1 MQLFSKLALV
11 LTFSSLCTS
20 FSVSDQKP
28 IAESKDA
35 FDTIRKDLK
44 KADIIGQVV
53 DDFQPKC
60 FVAPFYGKK
69 QKSVAYGNKFKQ
81 SKTKHKPT
89 VQIYCPNMK
98 STPGLT
104 LALTDPDAPS
114 RDNPKWGEMC
124 HWITIAYANGTSTP
138 EDVELEIELDLTDCA
153 DLIDYKP
160 PGPPPKT
167 GYHRYIFVL
176 LEGLTTNLTIPE
188 DRQHWGTG
196 QKGHGVRD
204 WAEKEDLKVVG
215 ANYFVE
221 KNKKQ

>member
-1 MQLFSKLALV
+1 MP
-11 LTFSSLCTS
+11 LTPFEKS
-20 FSVSDQKP
+20 KP
-28 IAESKDA
+28 IRRIHTSHKPLISSP
-35 FDTIRKDLK
+35 TSLK

-124 HWITIAYANGTSTP
+124 HVR
-138 EDVELEIELDLTDCA
+138 DVFHFVFGLRDCLTEIENMKILEFYDFIAGVVAVVYNVHVGLGHQSFMNDKGYNGHCSRRVKFLIYEHSRLTRLVDHYCLRKRNLDTRRCRIGNRTRPYRLRRS
-153 DLIDYKP
+153 
-160 PGPPPKT
+160 
-167 GYHRYIFVL
+167 HRL
-176 LEGLTTNLTIPE
+176 
-188 DRQHWGTG
+188 
-196 QKGHGVRD
+196 
-204 WAEKEDLKVVG
+204 
-215 ANYFVE
+215 
-221 KNKKQ
+221 